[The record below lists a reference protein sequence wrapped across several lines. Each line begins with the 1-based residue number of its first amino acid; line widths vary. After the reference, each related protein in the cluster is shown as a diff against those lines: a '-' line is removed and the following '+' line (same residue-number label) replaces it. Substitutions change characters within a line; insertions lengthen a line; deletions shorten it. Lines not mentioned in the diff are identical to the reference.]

1 MKKELEANT
10 TLSHYCIVSK
20 LGAGGMGEVFLAED
34 MRLRRQ
40 VALKVLPESFAAD
53 VEGLRR
59 FEREAHSASALN
71 HPNILTIYE
80 FGVDGETHFLAA
92 EYVRGE
98 TLRQR
103 LKGESLSLRET
114 LDIAAQVAAALSA
127 SHAAGIVHRDIKP
140 ENIMLRDDGL
150 VKVLDFGLAK
160 LKKSEPNAE
169 DATQIQVRTSPGQVL
184 GTALYMSPEQAR
196 GKEVDS
202 RSDVWSLGVVLYE
215 MLTGRTPFAG
225 ETSSDSIAAILTK
238 EPLPLDKDIPRE
250 LQRIVRKSLQKKAD
264 ERYQTVKD
272 LQLDLQNLKHDVEFS
287 EELERSQI
295 PGSAKTAN
303 VNTNQVS
310 ESAAAV
316 GKANSMATMSTP
328 DGLSD
333 RRSSAEYLV
342 EEIKGHKWT
351 LVTGLIVMLAIGLVY
366 WFFVRRVVNPG
377 QLESI
382 AVLPFQNASND
393 AGIDYL
399 ADGISESLINSLTEL
414 QQLKVIARNTA
425 FRYKAKEV
433 DAQTVGRELDVR
445 AVLMGRIRQAGD
457 RINIQVD
464 LVDASNGAQLW
475 GEEYERSVSDV
486 LTVKQTIAREVT
498 AKLRLRLTGEQQ
510 QQLTK
515 RDTTNPEAYQ
525 FYLRGR
531 YYWNKRTAEN
541 LKKAIQEFQQA
552 LDRDPNFALGYVGVA
567 DCYLLL
573 QQYAGAP
580 ASETLPQARAALERA
595 LQIDG
600 TLAEAHASLGMV
612 NEGLYRW
619 AEAEEEF
626 KRAISLNPNYPT
638 AHHWFALSHLS
649 RRQFDDALSEM
660 KRAQEL
666 DPLSPIIGSTLA
678 MTYLL
683 KSKPDLA
690 LAQCKRVI
698 ELEPNFPSA
707 HLYLGWSYTKLGRN
721 DEALAELEKA
731 VELSGRAG
739 FYLEDLGYLYAVNGR
754 RKEALAILKELQEKN
769 AKGESSF
776 ESVAAVYAGL
786 GDRDQV
792 FAWLEKGFQVHDDL
806 TSVVWWFD
814 YDDLRSD
821 PRYADLV
828 RRTGL

>member
-1 MKKELEANT
+1 
-10 TLSHYCIVSK
+10 
-20 LGAGGMGEVFLAED
+20 
-34 MRLRRQ
+34 
-40 VALKVLPESFAAD
+40 
-53 VEGLRR
+53 
-59 FEREAHSASALN
+59 
-71 HPNILTIYE
+71 
-80 FGVDGETHFLAA
+80 
-92 EYVRGE
+92 
-98 TLRQR
+98 
-103 LKGESLSLRET
+103 
-114 LDIAAQVAAALSA
+114 
-127 SHAAGIVHRDIKP
+127 
-140 ENIMLRDDGL
+140 
-150 VKVLDFGLAK
+150 
-160 LKKSEPNAE
+160 
-169 DATQIQVRTSPGQVL
+169 
-184 GTALYMSPEQAR
+184 
-196 GKEVDS
+196 
-202 RSDVWSLGVVLYE
+202 
-215 MLTGRTPFAG
+215 
-225 ETSSDSIAAILTK
+225 
-238 EPLPLDKDIPRE
+238 
-250 LQRIVRKSLQKKAD
+250 
-264 ERYQTVKD
+264 
-272 LQLDLQNLKHDVEFS
+272 
-287 EELERSQI
+287 
-295 PGSAKTAN
+295 
-303 VNTNQVS
+303 
-310 ESAAAV
+310 
-316 GKANSMATMSTP
+316 MATISTH

-414 QQLKVIARNTA
+414 QQLKVIARSTA

-475 GEEYERSVSDV
+475 GEEYERSASDV

-792 FAWLEKGFQVHDDL
+792 FAWLEKGFQAHDDL

>member
-114 LDIAAQVAAALSA
+114 LDIAAQVAAALNA

-498 AKLRLRLTGEQQ
+498 AKLRLRQ

-792 FAWLEKGFQVHDDL
+792 FAWLEKGFQAHDDL

>member
-475 GEEYERSVSDV
+475 GEEYERSVSDA

-792 FAWLEKGFQVHDDL
+792 FAWLEKGFQAHDDL

>member
-1 MKKELEANT
+1 VSLNETLKANT
-10 TLSHYCIVSK
+10 LFSHYRIVQK

-34 MRLRRQ
+34 TLLRRQ
-40 VALKVLPESFAAD
+40 VALKVLPESFAME

-80 FGVDGETHFLAA
+80 FGADGETHFLAA
-92 EYVRGE
+92 EYVKGE

-114 LDIAAQVAAALSA
+114 LDIAAQVAAAL
-127 SHAAGIVHRDIKP
+127 HAAHSAGIVHRDIKP
-140 ENIMLRDDGL
+140 DNIMLRDDGL

-160 LKKSEPNAE
+160 LTKSEPSAE
-169 DATQIQVRTSPGQVL
+169 DVTQIQVQTSPGQVL

-225 ETSSDSIAAILTK
+225 ETSSDSIASILTK
-238 EPLPLDKDIPRE
+238 EPLPLDKDAPLE
-250 LQRIVRKSLQKKAD
+250 LQRIIRKSLQKKAD

-272 LQLDLQNLKHDVEFS
+272 LQLDLQNLKHELEFS

-295 PGSAKTAN
+295 PASAKSKNVSAN
-303 VNTNQVS
+303 QITERVAAQTD
-310 ESAAAV
+310 SAA
-316 GKANSMATMSTP
+316 NMSTHE
-328 DGLSD
+328 GLSN
-333 RRSSAEYLV
+333 RPSSAEYLIQEV
-342 EEIKGHKWT
+342 KSHRWAVI
-351 LVTGLIVMLAIGLVY
+351 TGLIVILAIGLGY
-366 WFFVRRVVNPG
+366 WFFARREVNPR
-377 QLESI
+377 QIESI
-382 AVLPFQNASND
+382 AVLPFQNVSND

-414 QQLKVIARNTA
+414 QQLKVIARSTA

-445 AVLMGRIRQAGD
+445 AVLMGRVRQAAD

-464 LVDASNGAQLW
+464 LVDTSTGAQLW
-475 GEEYERSVSDV
+475 GEEYEGAAANV

-541 LKKAIQEFQQA
+541 ISKALKEFQQA

-580 ASETLPQARAALERA
+580 ASEALPRARAAVERA

-600 TLAEAHASLGMV
+600 TLAEAHASLAKV
-612 NEGLYRW
+612 DEFLYHW
-619 AEAEEEF
+619 AEAEEGF
-626 KRAISLNPNYPT
+626 KHAISLNPNYPT
-638 AHHWFALSHLS
+638 AHHWLALNHLN
-649 RRQFDDALSEM
+649 RNRFDDALNEM
-660 KRAQEL
+660 KRAQKL

-678 MTYLL
+678 MVYLL
-683 KSKPDLA
+683 KNKPDLA
-690 LAQCKRVI
+690 LEQCKRVI

-707 HLYLGWSYTKLGRN
+707 HLYLGWSYSKLGRH
-721 DEALAELEKA
+721 EEGIAELEKA
-731 VELSGRAG
+731 VEFSGRAG
-739 FYLEDLGYLYAVNGR
+739 FYLADLGYLYAVTGR

-769 AKGESSF
+769 AKSEASF

-786 GDRDQV
+786 EERDQM
-792 FAWLEKGFQVHDDL
+792 FAWLEKGFQARDDL
-806 TSVVWWFD
+806 TSVLWWFD
-814 YDDLRSD
+814 YDDLRND

-828 RRTGL
+828 RRMGL

>member
-10 TLSHYCIVSK
+10 TLSHYRIVSK
-20 LGAGGMGEVFLAED
+20 IGAGGMGEVFLAED

-169 DATQIQVRTSPGQVL
+169 DATQIQVWTSPGQVL

-316 GKANSMATMSTP
+316 GKANSMATMSTH

-792 FAWLEKGFQVHDDL
+792 FAWLEKGFQAHDDL

>member
-316 GKANSMATMSTP
+316 GKANSMATMSTH

-792 FAWLEKGFQVHDDL
+792 FAWLEKGFQAHDDL

>member
-1 MKKELEANT
+1 M
-10 TLSHYCIVSK
+10 
-20 LGAGGMGEVFLAED
+20 FLAED
-34 MRLRRQ
+34 TLLRRQ
-40 VALKVLPESFAAD
+40 VALKVLPENFATD

-80 FGVDGETHFLAA
+80 FGADGETHFLAA
-92 EYVRGE
+92 EYVKGK

-103 LKGESLSLRET
+103 LKGESLSLREA
-114 LDIAAQVAAALSA
+114 LDIAAQVAAALNA
-127 SHAAGIVHRDIKP
+127 SHSAGIVHRDIKP

-160 LKKSEPNAE
+160 VTKSELSAE
-169 DATQIQVRTSPGQVL
+169 DVTQIQVQTSPGQVL
-184 GTALYMSPEQAR
+184 GTAFYMSPEQAR
-196 GKEVDS
+196 GKEIDS

-238 EPLPLDKDIPRE
+238 EPLPLDKDTPQE
-250 LQRIVRKSLQKKAD
+250 LQRIIRKSLQKKAD

-272 LQLDLQNLKHDVEFS
+272 FQLDLQNLQHELEFS
-287 EELERSQI
+287 EQLERSQI
-295 PGSAKTAN
+295 PGSAKSAN
-303 VNTNQVS
+303 INANQISGGAAAATRTN
-310 ESAAAV
+310 SAAA
-316 GKANSMATMSTP
+316 MSTH
-328 DGLSD
+328 DDLSN
-333 RRSSAEYLV
+333 RPSSAEYLV
-342 EEIKGHKWT
+342 KEIKGHKWA
-351 LVTGLIVMLAIGLVY
+351 LVTGLIVVLAVGLGY
-366 WFFVRRVVNPG
+366 WFFVQRVANTT
-377 QLESI
+377 QIESI
-382 AVLPFQNASND
+382 AVLPLQNASND

-414 QQLKVIARNTA
+414 QQLKVIARSTA

-433 DAQTVGRELDVR
+433 DAQTVGRELNVR

-464 LVDASNGAQLW
+464 LVDASTGAQLW
-475 GEEYERSVSDV
+475 GEEYERSASDV
-486 LTVKQTIAREVT
+486 LTIKQTIAREVT
-498 AKLRLRLTGEQQ
+498 AKLRLRLSGEQQ

-541 LKKAIQEFQQA
+541 INKAIREFQQA

-567 DCYLLL
+567 DSYLLL

-580 ASETLPQARAALERA
+580 ASEVIPQARAALERA
-595 LQIDG
+595 LQIDE
-600 TLAEAHASLGMV
+600 TLAEAHASLGTA
-612 NEGLYRW
+612 NERLYRW

-638 AHHWFALSHLS
+638 AHHWFALNHLT

-660 KRAQEL
+660 KRAHEL

-678 MTYLL
+678 MAHLL
-683 KSKPDLA
+683 TNNPNVA
-690 LAQCKRVI
+690 LEQCKRVI

-707 HLYLGWSYTKLGRN
+707 HLYLGWSYTKLGRH
-721 DEALAELEKA
+721 EEGVAEVEKA
-731 VELSGRAG
+731 VEFSGRGG
-739 FYLEDLGYLYAVNGR
+739 FYLEDLGYLYALNGR

-769 AKGESSF
+769 AKNESSF

-786 GDRDQV
+786 GEKDQV
-792 FAWLEKGFQVHDDL
+792 FAWLEKGLQAHDDL
-806 TSVVWWFD
+806 TSVLWWFD
-814 YDDLRSD
+814 YDDLRND

-828 RRTGL
+828 RRIGL

>member
-114 LDIAAQVAAALSA
+114 LDIAAQVAAALNA

-414 QQLKVIARNTA
+414 QQLKVIARSTA

-475 GEEYERSVSDV
+475 GEEYERSASDV

-792 FAWLEKGFQVHDDL
+792 FAWLEKGFQAHDDL

>member
-114 LDIAAQVAAALSA
+114 LDIAAQVAAALNA

-316 GKANSMATMSTP
+316 GKANSMATMSTH

-792 FAWLEKGFQVHDDL
+792 FAWLEKGFQAHDDL

>member
-1 MKKELEANT
+1 MNKELSANT
-10 TLSHYCIVSK
+10 TLSHYRIVSK
-20 LGAGGMGEVFLAED
+20 IGAGGMGEVFLAED

-40 VALKVLPESFAAD
+40 VALKVLPESFAAN

-114 LDIAAQVAAALSA
+114 LDIAAQVAAALNA

-140 ENIMLRDDGL
+140 ENIMLRGDGL

-160 LKKSEPNAE
+160 LTKSEPKAE

-196 GKEVDS
+196 GKGVDS

-316 GKANSMATMSTP
+316 GKANSMAAMSTH

-414 QQLKVIARNTA
+414 QQLKVIARSTA

-475 GEEYERSVSDV
+475 GEEYERSASDV

-580 ASETLPQARAALERA
+580 ASEALPQARAALERA

-638 AHHWFALSHLS
+638 AHHWLALSHLS

-731 VELSGRAG
+731 VEFSGRAG

-776 ESVAAVYAGL
+776 ESVAAVYSGL

-792 FAWLEKGFQVHDDL
+792 FAWLEKGFQAHDDL

>member
-150 VKVLDFGLAK
+150 VKVLDFGLTK

-215 MLTGRTPFAG
+215 ILAGLTPFAG

-377 QLESI
+377 RLESI

-414 QQLKVIARNTA
+414 PQLKVIARNTA
-425 FRYKAKEV
+425 FRYNAKEV
-433 DAQTVGRELDVR
+433 D
-445 AVLMGRIRQAGD
+445 
-457 RINIQVD
+457 
-464 LVDASNGAQLW
+464 
-475 GEEYERSVSDV
+475 
-486 LTVKQTIAREVT
+486 
-498 AKLRLRLTGEQQ
+498 
-510 QQLTK
+510 
-515 RDTTNPEAYQ
+515 
-525 FYLRGR
+525 
-531 YYWNKRTAEN
+531 
-541 LKKAIQEFQQA
+541 
-552 LDRDPNFALGYVGVA
+552 
-567 DCYLLL
+567 
-573 QQYAGAP
+573 
-580 ASETLPQARAALERA
+580 
-595 LQIDG
+595 
-600 TLAEAHASLGMV
+600 
-612 NEGLYRW
+612 
-619 AEAEEEF
+619 
-626 KRAISLNPNYPT
+626 
-638 AHHWFALSHLS
+638 
-649 RRQFDDALSEM
+649 
-660 KRAQEL
+660 
-666 DPLSPIIGSTLA
+666 
-678 MTYLL
+678 
-683 KSKPDLA
+683 
-690 LAQCKRVI
+690 
-698 ELEPNFPSA
+698 
-707 HLYLGWSYTKLGRN
+707 
-721 DEALAELEKA
+721 
-731 VELSGRAG
+731 
-739 FYLEDLGYLYAVNGR
+739 
-754 RKEALAILKELQEKN
+754 
-769 AKGESSF
+769 
-776 ESVAAVYAGL
+776 
-786 GDRDQV
+786 
-792 FAWLEKGFQVHDDL
+792 
-806 TSVVWWFD
+806 
-814 YDDLRSD
+814 
-821 PRYADLV
+821 
-828 RRTGL
+828 

>member
-114 LDIAAQVAAALSA
+114 LDIAAQVAAALNA